1 MSEVLIN
8 RSVSHLSL
16 FEMYTLCL
24 IFLVLLNYV
33 FLLHGAGG
41 RAEGCSTHPASWRG
55 PRCGGRGSRPPAAC
69 APPWPR
75 PWRRSWVS
83 GSSPPSSS
91 ACPRPARP
99 PPPRARSPAT
109 PPAPRP
115 TRPRSWDCRS
125 LNVHRAGSVGDKL
138 GCGDLPWSNRDNPGV
153 MLDYNM
159 LCRATFTMTFDV
171 WGQWH

>member
-1 MSEVLIN
+1 MS
-8 RSVSHLSL
+8 
-16 FEMYTLCL
+16 FYCTA
-24 IFLVLLNYV
+24 
-33 FLLHGAGG
+33 AGG

-75 PWRRSWVS
+75 PWRRSWVC
-83 GSSPPSSS
+83 GSSPPSSC
-91 ACPRPARP
+91 ACPRPGRP

-115 TRPRSWDCRS
+115 TLPRSWDSRS
-125 LNVHRAGSVGDKL
+125 LSVHRAGSVGDKQTK
-138 GCGDLPWSNRDNPGV
+138 GDLPCSNRDNPKPYPEV
-153 MLDYNM
+153 MLYYM